1 MIFIA
6 RPWKLVVK
14 HIINEISKILPALR
28 AHGGAE
34 KEISFWKAVFYI
46 KGKDP
51 KPKHPTHKRMKN
63 LPNYLSNFIKIWK
76 EKFLE
81 GHLIT
86 GAHRL
91 AKSYSILVLSIWSTV
106 AKVNFKNAL
115 KNIYGFTFSS
125 IILKNAQNT
134 LKILRCEHHKVFKVF
149 LAISL
154 YYARKG

>member
-1 MIFIA
+1 MRRVLDGLRCQSQKWGYLQFYGIF
-6 RPWKLVVK
+6 R
-14 HIINEISKILPALR
+14 LPGDVR
-28 AHGGAE
+28 
-34 KEISFWKAVFYI
+34 

-51 KPKHPTHKRMKN
+51 KPKHPTHKGMKN

-91 AKSYSILVLSIWSTV
+91 AKSYSVLVLSIWSTV
-106 AKVNFKNAL
+106 AKVNFKNPL

-125 IILKNAQNT
+125 IILKNGQ
-134 LKILRCEHHKVFKVF
+134 KYFKN
-149 LAISL
+149 LAV
-154 YYARKG
+154 RTPQGF